1 MLDIVLAGVTG
12 LVLAVLLSQPARPP
26 APDQQPEEPA
36 AAPKASTSGSGAKRA
51 KSKWD

>member
-12 LVLAVLLSQPARPP
+12 LVLAVLLSQPARPRT
-26 APDQQPEEPA
+26 PDQQPDESA
-36 AAPKASTSGSGAKRA
+36 TAPKAATSTTRAKRA